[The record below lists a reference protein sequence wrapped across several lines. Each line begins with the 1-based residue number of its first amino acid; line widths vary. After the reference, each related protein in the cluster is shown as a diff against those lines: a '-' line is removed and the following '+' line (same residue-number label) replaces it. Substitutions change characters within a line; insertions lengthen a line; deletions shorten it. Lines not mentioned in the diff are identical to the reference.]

1 MHFEPESEELLELRL
16 EIKIDSLRMKGV
28 ESIA

>member
-1 MHFEPESEELLELRL
+1 MYFGSESEELLELRL